1 MLRADRISSGAH
13 SVNPHPPSPL
23 PEALLEFVALFNRG
37 AYWESHELLE
47 GPWREGRSEFYHGLI
62 LYASAFVHVQRGN
75 PRGIVAQLE
84 KAERHLAPYRPAYLG
99 LDVNE
104 LLSHAA
110 RCREVV
116 AAHEGAERAAW
127 AALVPA
133 IHLEPS
139 AERLRGNEVELERS
153 GWE

>member
-1 MLRADRISSGAH
+1 MLRADRISSSAR
-13 SVNPHPPSPL
+13 SVNPQLSL
-23 PEALLEFVALFNRG
+23 PKALLEFVTLFNRG

-75 PRGIVAQLE
+75 PRGIVGQLE
-84 KAERHLAPYRPAYLG
+84 KAERRLAPYRPVYLG
-99 LDVNE
+99 LDVDE

-110 RCREVV
+110 RCRAIV
-116 AAHEGAERAAW
+116 AAHQGGERAAW

-133 IHLEPS
+133 IRLEPS
-139 AERLRGNEVELERS
+139 AERLRGDEVELEQ
-153 GWE
+153 GG